1 MKKSDKDHLTW
12 YIRELLHLE
21 KDIVIISDNGLIHLE
36 VKGRDFYLYIKSL
49 TYAGNPYPLN
59 TTRAQLP
66 KRDEFNGIKES
77 DEIFLFLGY
86 DEINEVFA
94 CWDPL
99 RTKKRLNEKQYVSFF
114 SRLNLQ
120 ESVKPGEFIP
130 ASLQNDYKYVIFRL
144 NDLSTFLLNIEKFFP
159 DLITNSPII
168 SISEESQGILT
179 SVENDKSVQLFI
191 DESSNQDENIST
203 LKLISGCYN
212 EFGEYYYRMK
222 LKDWS
227 NIINIYL
234 LKKESVS
241 NNEIIYE
248 DIASSDNSIVA
259 EPLLFPE
266 VEDTNLSLKDIS
278 VGKNLYFEHIL
289 DWSTFEYGFTI
300 DKKYHQIVFE
310 LIGQYI
316 ARGTGINIK
325 VRYNDELFDAK
336 ITNANSIGRKGDTI
350 RLLYSGSSHNLGYQL
365 KSNETIIYNYIKQ
378 FKDQYG
384 GRKQYVIP
392 DNLRK
397 KLVFVKGNGD
407 NIFDMEVV
415 IGDARGDESNGIV
428 LSL

>member
-66 KRDEFNGIKES
+66 KRDEFNTIKES
-77 DEIFLFLGY
+77 DAIFLFLGY

-94 CWDPL
+94 CWDPF
-99 RTKKRLNEKQYVSFF
+99 RTKNRLNEKQYVSFF

-130 ASLQNDYKYVIFRL
+130 ASLQNDYKYIIFRL
-144 NDLSTFLLNIEKFFP
+144 NDLSTFLLNIEKYFP
-159 DLITNSPII
+159 DLINISPVI

-179 SVENDKSVQLFI
+179 SVENDTSVQLFI
-191 DESSNQDENIST
+191 DESYYHDENIST

-212 EFGEYYYRMK
+212 EFGEYYYKMK

-234 LKKESVS
+234 RKKESVS
-241 NNEIIYE
+241 NNEILFE
-248 DIASSDNSIVA
+248 DITSNDKTIVA

-266 VEDTNLSLKDIS
+266 EDTNLTLKVIS
-278 VGKNLYFEHIL
+278 VEKVPFFEHIL

-300 DKKYHQIVFE
+300 DKKYHQIVFDF
-310 LIGQYI
+310 IGRYI
-316 ARGTGINIK
+316 ARGTGVAIK
-325 VRYNDELFDAK
+325 VRYNGEVFDAK

-350 RLLYSGSSHNLGYQL
+350 RLLYSGSTHNLGSQL
-365 KSNETIIYNYIKQ
+365 KCNETSLYNYIKR

-384 GRKQYVIP
+384 GRKQCVIP

-397 KLVFVKGNGD
+397 KLIFKKGDED
-407 NIFDMEVV
+407 NLFDMEVV
-415 IGDARGDESNGIV
+415 ISG
-428 LSL
+428 